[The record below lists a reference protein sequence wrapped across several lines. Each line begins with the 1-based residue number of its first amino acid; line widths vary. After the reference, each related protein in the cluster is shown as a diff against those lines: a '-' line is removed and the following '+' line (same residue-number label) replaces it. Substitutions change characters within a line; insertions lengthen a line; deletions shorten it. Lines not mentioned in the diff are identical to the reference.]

1 MGLQQEGLDR
11 ERAFMEKLERM
22 VGLVE
27 AHMMMCIA
35 GYFNGGYCRDGEK
48 DYSGDSEVEQG
59 IERVESW

>member
-1 MGLQQEGLDR
+1 M
-11 ERAFMEKLERM
+11 
-22 VGLVE
+22 GLVE

-35 GYFNGGYCRDGEK
+35 GYFNGVYCRDGEK